1 MAKGKPMAGW
11 MRVLKWLAIALA
23 LLVLGVAAVWLV
35 SRMTGPGAAEREA
48 LAMID
53 TPSTASGRNG
63 FAALYSL
70 SHQVP
75 EAEQAPVL
83 AEDLRR
89 FILALPGAD
98 GSTPAWT
105 SALQDWPR
113 LGTTAPGDPDW
124 CGLRQT
130 GCLQRVR
137 WPLG

>member
-35 SRMTGPGAAEREA
+35 SRMSGPGAAEREA

-98 GSTPAWT
+98 GSTPAWI
-105 SALQDWPR
+105 SVL
-113 LGTTAPGDPDW
+113 
-124 CGLRQT
+124 
-130 GCLQRVR
+130 
-137 WPLG
+137 